1 MPILSN
7 FPTLPGAL
15 DGVNGNVQTQLDNK
29 QPKITA
35 DGILKGDG
43 NGNISAVDETEA
55 ELVDLTISHVAGLQ
69 ASLDNKVAK
78 ISGKGL
84 STNDYTTEEKTKL
97 SSIAAGAQKNTI
109 TGVKGS
115 AETAYRTGNVNI
127 TATNIGLGN
136 VDNTSDTSKPIST
149 ATQTALDGKQ
159 ATITGAATTITG
171 SNLATNRALVS
182 NSSGKVAV
190 SAVTSTELGYLDG
203 VTSAIQTQLNDKVPT
218 SRTVNNKALSSNI
231 TLAASDVGAVPT
243 NRTVNGKA
251 LSSNIN
257 LSASDVGAL
266 PTSGGTLTGNLT
278 GKYITGT
285 WLQTTEVSNQAG
297 DIATIDGN
305 GWIYKRT
312 PDETASDIGVTHQN
326 LFVNGNFQI
335 WQRYPSGTY
344 TGVPNN
350 KYVADRWIM
359 LSSDGSKTNTF
370 TAVDPCGIHNGSN
383 GANCTFTQHIKNASM
398 YNGWQMTYSVLKSD
412 SSGNISLTST
422 TKKASGWTDTTDIGA
437 FFGTSSGHR
446 WIGPGETVYGVKLE
460 IGSAQTLAH
469 KVNGVWTLN
478 EIPAYATE
486 LLRCKRFFT
495 QISGGTLFKR
505 ADAGYN
511 NSTFQFF
518 VPVGIKMVAN
528 PSTSGTPKIYSAGNA
543 GSALTQATGFSFSYT
558 TLSNGAVR
566 VIATKSSHGLT
577 DAIIAFESGFQFI
590 ADV

>member
-15 DGVNGNVQTQLDNK
+15 DGVNENVQTQLDNK

-97 SSIAAGAQKNTI
+97 SGIAAGAQKNTI

-127 TATNIGLGN
+127 TAANVGLGN

-171 SNLATNRALVS
+171 SNLTANRALVS
-182 NSSGKVAV
+182 NSSGKVAA

-203 VTSAIQTQLNDKVPT
+203 VTSAIQTQLNGKVPA

-231 TLAASDVGAVPT
+231 TLTASDVE
-243 NRTVNGKA
+243 
-251 LSSNIN
+251 
-257 LSASDVGAL
+257 AL
-266 PTSGGTLTGNLT
+266 PLAGGTLTGNLT

-285 WLQTTEVSNQAG
+285 WLQTTEVSDKAG
-297 DIATIDGN
+297 DIATIDGS

-350 KYVADRWIM
+350 IYIADRWRI
-359 LSSDGSKTNTF
+359 LSSNGSKTNTF

-412 SSGNISLTST
+412 SNGNISLTST

-437 FFGTSSGHR
+437 FFGTGSGHR

-469 KVNGVWTLN
+469 KVNGVWVLN
-478 EIPAYATE
+478 EIPSFTTE

-495 QISGGTLFKR
+495 QINGGSLFKR

-518 VPVGIKMVAN
+518 VPVGVEMVAN
-528 PSTSGTPKIYSAGNA
+528 PSAVGTPKIYSAGNA
-543 GSALTQATGFSFSYT
+543 GSGLTQATGFSFSYT
-558 TLSNGAVR
+558 TLSNGVVR

-577 DAIIAFESGFQFI
+577 DAVIGFEPGFQFI

>member
-7 FPTLPGAL
+7 FPTLPGVL

-97 SSIAAGAQKNTI
+97 SGIAAGAQKNTI

-171 SNLATNRALVS
+171 SNLTANRALVS
-182 NSSGKVAV
+182 NSSGKVAA

-203 VTSAIQTQLNDKVPT
+203 VTSAIQTQLNGKVP
-218 SRTVNNKALSSNI
+218 
-231 TLAASDVGAVPT
+231 AS
-243 NRTVNGKA
+243 RTVNGKA
-251 LSSNIN
+251 LSSNIT
-257 LSASDVGAL
+257 LSASDVGSL
-266 PTSGGTLTGNLT
+266 PISGGTLTGNLN

-285 WLQTTEVSNQAG
+285 WLQTTEVSDKAG
-297 DIATIDGN
+297 DFATIDSS

-350 KYVADRWIM
+350 KYIADRWIF

-412 SSGNISLTST
+412 SNGNISLTST

-437 FFGTSSGHR
+437 FFGTDSGHR
-446 WIGPGETVYGVKLE
+446 WIGPRETVYGVKLE

-469 KVNGVWTLN
+469 KVNGVWILN
-478 EIPAYATE
+478 EIPSFTTE

-495 QISGGTLFKR
+495 QINGGSLFKR

-518 VPVGIKMVAN
+518 VPVGVGMVAN
-528 PSTSGTPKIYSAGNA
+528 PSASGTPKIYSAGNA
-543 GSALTQATGFSFSYT
+543 GSGLTQATGFSFSYAA
-558 TLSNGAVR
+558 LSNGVVR

-577 DAIIAFESGFQFI
+577 DAVIAFEPGFQFI

>member
-1 MPILSN
+1 MAVKCILTGQTPSV
-7 FPTLPGAL
+7 L
-15 DGVNGNVQTQLDNK
+15 DGVTENVQTQIDDK
-29 QPKITA
+29 QSKITVN
-35 DGILKGDG
+35 GILKGDG
-43 NGNISAVDETEA
+43 TGNISAANETEA
-55 ELVDLTISHVAGLQ
+55 ELVDLTISHVTGLQ
-69 ASLDNKVAK
+69 SVL
-78 ISGKGL
+78 
-84 STNDYTTEEKTKL
+84 ND
-97 SSIAAGAQKNTI
+97 
-109 TGVKGS
+109 
-115 AETAYRTGNVNI
+115 
-127 TATNIGLGN
+127 
-136 VDNTSDTSKPIST
+136 
-149 ATQTALDGKQ
+149 KQ
-159 ATITGAATTITG
+159 ATVTGAATTITDN
-171 SNLATNRALVS
+171 NLTANRALVS

-203 VTSAIQTQLNDKVPT
+203 VTSNIQTQLNSKLSSAPVTSVNNKTGAVSLGAADVGAVPT
-218 SRTVNNKALSSNI
+218 SRTVNNKALSANI
-231 TLAASDVGAVPT
+231 TLGASDVGAVPT

-251 LSSNIN
+251 LSSNIT
-257 LSASDVGAL
+257 LSANDVGAL
-266 PTSGGTLTGNLT
+266 PSSGGTLTGNLT
-278 GKYITGT
+278 GKYIIGT
-285 WLQTTEVSNQAG
+285 WLQTTEVSDKAG
-297 DIATIDGN
+297 DIATIDDN

-350 KYVADRWIM
+350 KYIADRWII

-383 GANCTFTQHIKNASM
+383 GANCTFVQHIKNASM
-398 YNGWQMTYSVLKSD
+398 YNGQQMTYSVLKSD
-412 SSGNISLTST
+412 SNGNISLTST

-437 FFGTSSGHR
+437 FFGTTSGHR

-478 EIPAYATE
+478 EVPSIATE

-495 QISGGTLFKR
+495 QINGGSLFKR

-518 VPVGIKMVAN
+518 VPVGIEMVAN
-528 PSTSGTPKIYSAGNA
+528 PSASGTPKIYSAGNA
-543 GSALTQATGFSFSYT
+543 GSGLTQATGFSFSYT
-558 TLSNGAVR
+558 ALTNGVVR

-577 DAIIAFESGFQFI
+577 DATIGFEPGFQFI